1 MANIFDTVIK
11 GRTPRYRTLPL
22 IQTPRRGE
30 VRSTPTV
37 LPVGDPRRDA
47 WSPPVGNELASWVSL
62 GDDELVSPKPT
73 SRHAW
78 PFVPPPR
85 DPYEHRAGNLDHA
98 LNAENL
104 ISQIVPS
111 SAGRGLLYPKRAG
124 YDLIARIYSAKRWR
138 VYGTLQG
145 QTIDETWGPRTTLSV
160 IVDNGAVFT
169 SYETPYGEGSGRQM
183 SPIGLSVYMSQRP
196 DFDDT
201 GPDIRVNLQLTA
213 PSAEAF
219 GENGWAS
226 RFSYLGAGLDDAGNP
241 VIHPFID
248 GQFTVDERL
257 HTEPYP
263 SVSEPIAYSLGLFSS
278 DRLFGFYGGNE
289 ERLLDVELSPITFCG
304 YQLMANVLPEGLGNI
319 SGSLNV
325 DVAETWG
332 PGEWPL

>member
-37 LPVGDPRRDA
+37 LPVGDPRRDT
-47 WSPPVGNELASWVSL
+47 WYPPVGNELTSWVSL
-62 GDDELVSPKPT
+62 GNDGFELPKST

-138 VYGTLQG
+138 ISGTLQG
-145 QTIDETWGPRTTLSV
+145 QTIDETWGPRTTFNV
-160 IVDNGAVFT
+160 AVDNGVV
-169 SYETPYGEGSGRQM
+169 SSRYETPYGEGSGRQM
-183 SPIGLSVYMSQRP
+183 SPIGLSVNMSQIP
-196 DFDDT
+196 DSGAT
-201 GPDIRVNLQLTA
+201 GPDIRVALELTA
-213 PSAEAF
+213 PSAQSF
-219 GENGWAS
+219 GEEGWAS

-241 VIHPFID
+241 VIHPFIE
-248 GQFTVDERL
+248 GRFFVDERR
-257 HTEPYP
+257 HIRPYP
-263 SVSEPIAYSLGLFSS
+263 SVAEPIAYSLGIFSS
-278 DRLFGFYGGNE
+278 DRLFGFYGGTE

-304 YQLMANVLPEGLGNI
+304 YQLMANVLPDSYGSI